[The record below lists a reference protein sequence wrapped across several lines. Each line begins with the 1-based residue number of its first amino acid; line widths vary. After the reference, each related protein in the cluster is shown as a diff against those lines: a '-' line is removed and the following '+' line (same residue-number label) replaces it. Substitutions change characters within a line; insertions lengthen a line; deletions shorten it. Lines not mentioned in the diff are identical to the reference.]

1 MVKLLLVACVT
12 LVLSYLSLAQDAAGQ
27 PGSSRAIT
35 LERGQGRA
43 YGISNTFL
51 LSGEKIELRFLA
63 DYYFSEGYIDVG
75 EGKWSFLAVGVGGND
90 STTYGGTDLTL
101 EFAPTRC
108 VRKLQSNWN
117 DTLTIHCPLRFL
129 RFEIRSN
136 AKKALLIVT
145 DLASPRTATALP
157 PTATAHPPT
166 ATPLPPTATPLP
178 PTATPL
184 PPTATPLPPTPTP
197 LPPTAT
203 LLPPTATLLP
213 PTATPLPPTATPLPP
228 TATPLPATA
237 TLLPPTATP
246 LPPTA
251 TAVPPTATAVP
262 PTATAVPPSATAVPP
277 TATAVPPTATT
288 IPPTTTPIKPTA
300 TMQADRV
307 RGARPIDI
315 PPPSLFFD
323 VARFDAPI
331 YGVALDQA
339 QLRQGPGEEYVVSN
353 TLEVGSALLL
363 TGQVDDWYESVDDG
377 KLVYVE
383 TSSVQLSEVAQS
395 PSRPP
400 TESAV
405 VAASAPTPAYTLFT
419 APLTRYTRS
428 AMNLRE
434 GPGTS
439 YRRVGVVPEGARLEV
454 VGQSGDWYVIE
465 FNGREAYIAS
475 WLTYD
480 SPPAEPAAERPPEP
494 NQRTMPQQAAPTR
507 ELPVRQPNQ
516 SIEPRYSC
524 GARKTCSQLSCDEAY
539 FQLNNCG
546 NKRLD
551 NDGDGV
557 PCESVCPGG

>member
-1 MVKLLLVACVT
+1 MIASWQSSTYCKSGTYGNGTVLKPLLVVCVT
-12 LVLSYLSLAQDAAGQ
+12 LILSSLAVAQDAAGQ

-35 LERGQGRA
+35 LERGQGRT

-178 PTATPL
+178 PTAT
-184 PPTATPLPPTPTP
+184 
-197 LPPTAT
+197 
-203 LLPPTATLLP
+203 
-213 PTATPLPPTATPLPP
+213 
-228 TATPLPATA
+228 
-237 TLLPPTATP
+237 
-246 LPPTA
+246 
-251 TAVPPTATAVP
+251 AVPPTATAVP
-262 PTATAVPPSATAVPP
+262 PTAMAVPP

-288 IPPTTTPIKPTA
+288 IPPTATPIKPTA

-323 VARFDAPI
+323 VVRFDAPI
-331 YGVALDQA
+331 YGVALEEVH
-339 QLRQGPGEEYVVSN
+339 LRQGPGEEYVVA
-353 TLEVGSALLL
+353 TMLDAGSFLLL
-363 TGQVDDWYESVDDG
+363 TGQIEDWYESVLDG

-383 TSSVQLSEVAQS
+383 ASSIQVSSSVKVSATLGS
-395 PSRPP
+395 PP
-400 TESAV
+400 TASANLP
-405 VAASAPTPAYTLFT
+405 ASAPTPAFT
-419 APLTRYTRS
+419 VFSVPLTRFTRS
-428 AMNLRE
+428 AMNLRA

-439 YRRVGVVPEGARLEV
+439 YRRVGVLPEGARLEV
-454 VGQSGDWYVIE
+454 VGQSGDWYVID
-465 FNGREAYIAS
+465 FNGREAFVAS
-475 WLTYD
+475 WFTYD
-480 SPPAEPAAERPPEP
+480 SPPVQPAAEQPLEP
-494 NQRTMPQQAAPTR
+494 IQGTLPQQAAPVR
-507 ELPVRQPNQ
+507 EPPVSQPNQ
-516 SIEPRYSC
+516 SIEPRFSC
-524 GARKTCSQLSCDEAY
+524 GARKTCPQLSCDEAY

>member
-35 LERGQGRA
+35 LERGQGRT

-90 STTYGGTDLTL
+90 STTYGGTDLAL

-166 ATPLPPTATPLP
+166 ATPLPSTATPLP
-178 PTATPL
+178 PTATAL
-184 PPTATPLPPTPTP
+184 TPTATAHPPTPTP

-262 PTATAVPPSATAVPP
+262 PTATAVPP

-288 IPPTTTPIKPTA
+288 IPPTATPIKPTA

-331 YGVALDQA
+331 YGVALEQA

-363 TGQVDDWYESVDDG
+363 TGQIEDWYESVLDG

-383 TSSVQLSEVAQS
+383 ASSIQVSSSVQVSATLGS
-395 PSRPP
+395 PP
-400 TESAV
+400 TASANLP
-405 VAASAPTPAYTLFT
+405 ASAPTPAFT
-419 APLTRYTRS
+419 VFSVPLTRFTRS
-428 AMNLRE
+428 AMNLRA

-439 YRRVGVVPEGARLEV
+439 YRRVGVLPEGARLEV
-454 VGQSGDWYVIE
+454 VGQSGDWYVID
-465 FNGREAYIAS
+465 FNGREAFVAS
-475 WLTYD
+475 WFTYD
-480 SPPAEPAAERPPEP
+480 SPPVQPAAEQPLEP
-494 NQRTMPQQAAPTR
+494 NQGTLPQQAAPVR
-507 ELPVRQPNQ
+507 EPPVSQPNQ
-516 SIEPRYSC
+516 SIEPRFSC
-524 GARKTCSQLSCDEAY
+524 GARKTCPQLSCDEAY